1 MKSLR
6 NALTVSALMLLAN
19 IAASATGTSSTAA
32 ANNSSWMTM
41 IFLGLMLVLMYFLMI
56 RPQRKKDKETAA
68 MRNSLKPGDKVVT
81 IGGIVGK
88 VCSVKQDVVTIETGA
103 DKVRIKFV
111 KNAISSVEKPKVD
124 TVEKKGGKEDP
135 KPAEEEKAE

>member
-6 NALTVSALMLLAN
+6 KALTVSALMLLAN

-124 TVEKKGGKEDP
+124 TVEKKGDKEDP
-135 KPAEEEKAE
+135 KPAEEQKAE

>member
-6 NALTVSALMLLAN
+6 KALTVSALMLLAN

-124 TVEKKGGKEDP
+124 TVEKKGGTEDP
-135 KPAEEEKAE
+135 KPAEEQKAE